1 MGPSKIIIII
11 KQFYEDPCDYMLIIE
26 CMAKFILKISRK
38 QADCRGHDM

>member
-26 CMAKFILKISRK
+26 WAKFILKISRK
-38 QADCRGHDM
+38 QADCRDHDM